1 MDAQYGFIG
10 LGQMG
15 TFIWSSRLAGCSE
28 LTPTIGYNMAKN
40 LQKKLPTTDVLY
52 IQDINTEATKRFAD
66 EVATAGGGAQVKIA
80 ASPAEAAD
88 GSVSRPFSS
97 FLFTPALRD
106 EFVPIHDTKLASP
119 VLGVCSRD
127 FIIIQQSQS
136 SELLKACFSAHIHVY
151 SHEGIKLTIG
161 N

>member
-1 MDAQYGFIG
+1 MAFNLRTASVLRRQFGVVQMRCFSASAARDAQYGFIG

-15 TFIWSSRLAGCSE
+15 TFIWCSRLAGCSE

-40 LQKKLPTTDVLY
+40 LQKKLPTTDVLL

-88 GSVSRPFSS
+88 GSVSSPSLS
-97 FLFTPALRD
+97 FPVYPSFT
-106 EFVPIHDTKLASP
+106 
-119 VLGVCSRD
+119 
-127 FIIIQQSQS
+127 
-136 SELLKACFSAHIHVY
+136 
-151 SHEGIKLTIG
+151 
-161 N
+161 

>member
-106 EFVPIHDTKLASP
+106 EFVQFMILSWHLPSWEYVRVI
-119 VLGVCSRD
+119 
-127 FIIIQQSQS
+127 
-136 SELLKACFSAHIHVY
+136 LLLYNKANPLNF
-151 SHEGIKLTIG
+151 
-161 N
+161 